1 MWVLMWKPNPH
12 TGWQCWKRSC
22 SKTTWG
28 QTDQPRGKMKGW
40 KPATGFPEVGT
51 VHQAHGATWDP
62 QPVVRTALG
71 LFTAL
76 RRDEARRA
84 KASEDQLRWR
94 LRALE
99 AELEEARSEGKAV
112 YAEMSRQCQVLQKE
126 METRSRQL
134 EEEVRG
140 LREQLET
147 CQREA
152 EAAREGAEQ
161 ALRERDQTLA
171 QLRAHVA
178 DIEAKYEEILHGS
191 LDQLLAKLR
200 AVKPQWDGAVLRL
213 HTKYKER
220 LRQFGLNPLDL

>member
-1 MWVLMWKPNPH
+1 MP
-12 TGWQCWKRSC
+12 
-22 SKTTWG
+22 SKTK
-28 QTDQPRGKMKGW
+28 GKGMKAGSQ
-40 KPATGFPEVGT
+40 KKKKNVG
-51 VHQAHGATWDP
+51 A
-62 QPVVRTALG
+62 VVRTALG

-220 LRQFGLNPLDL
+220 LRHCKPLAPGALGGSSNKAVSMWNSAELWAVAFWQR